1 MGFGFESGIT
11 SFFDRRQDFF
21 KNVNIDGS
29 FQERIKTLKDKA
41 QDTAYHKPTVVV
53 LGAGP
58 AGLLRAIQSIG
69 NGNPTI
75 LIERRAENAPG
86 RINTVA
92 LTTTTISMLRYCGIY
107 QYLTENRL
115 IYPEN
120 GSGYIMVRLADLE
133 LAMNQVLK
141 EISPTFAIQYN
152 SKVAAIDSQSEK
164 INLIVED
171 SRTKEKR
178 MIKKIDILVNTEGK
192 NSSTNDLLRIKR
204 TEVLPSIPVIAA
216 VYEDKRPKICGI
228 SSLLKY
234 VCQSLIYQAQTIHYH
249 VQFIFKFVFSRNFRK
264 QITGSLILKTPQQN
278 YVGCGFS
285 DEINTRLESLK
296 EEIREKNTLLEK
308 LKQTGNGQ
316 EIKRQE
322 IQLEQLEK
330 KYKAFASQ
338 WIHFSICH
346 ANMVAIM
353 QRFRRGPH
361 LYTASHLSLA
371 KFEIIKI
378 GADHANEYCKSI
390 NQTSVLLGGDAS
402 ATVDPTT
409 GLGCN
414 TAVQSSVDFLD
425 FIWDYD
431 TGSDQKKLLKEYSDR
446 IEQRV
451 DYIHKASKYARSL
464 YRPDA
469 LLLNSNM
476 ALVMKPEQVFNLNLR
491 NS

>member
-1 MGFGFESGIT
+1 MAFGFELGIT
-11 SFFDRRQDFF
+11 SFFEKRQEFF
-21 KNVNIDGS
+21 KNINIDGS
-29 FQERIKTLKDKA
+29 FQERIKELKAKA
-41 QDTAYHKPTVVV
+41 QATAHHKPTIVI

-58 AGLLRAIQSIG
+58 AGLLRAIQSIS

-75 LIERRAENAPG
+75 LIERRAENAQG

-92 LTTTTISMLRYCGIY
+92 LTTTTISMLQYYGIY

-120 GSGYIMVRLADLE
+120 GSGNIMVRLADLE

-152 SKVAAIDSQSEK
+152 SKVAVIDSQSEK

-171 SRTKEKR
+171 IGTKKTRT
-178 MIKKIDILVNTEGK
+178 IKKIDILVNTEGK
-192 NSSTNDLLRIKR
+192 NSSTNALLGITR

-216 VYEDKRPKICGI
+216 VYEDKRPKICGVN
-228 SSLLKY
+228 SLLKY
-234 VCQSLIYQAQTIHYH
+234 VCTSLIYQAQTIYYH
-249 VQFIFKFVFSRNFRK
+249 VQFLFKFVFSRNFRQ
-264 QITGSLILKTPQQN
+264 QITGSLILKTPKQN

-285 DEINTRLESLK
+285 DEINARLESLK
-296 EEIREKNTLLEK
+296 ESIKEKNIILEK
-308 LKQTGNGQ
+308 VKETETGQ
-316 EIKRQE
+316 EIKKLAME
-322 IQLEQLEK
+322 LEQLEK
-330 KYKAFASQ
+330 KYQAFASQ
-338 WIHFSICH
+338 GIHFSICH

-353 QRFRRGPH
+353 QRFRRGPRR
-361 LYTASHLSLA
+361 YTASHLSLT

-378 GADHANEYCKSI
+378 GADHANEYCKNI

-431 TGSDQKKLLKEYSDR
+431 TGSHQKNLLQEYSDR
-446 IEQRV
+446 IGKRV
-451 DYIHKASKYARSL
+451 DYIHEASKYARSL
-464 YRPDA
+464 YRPDT
-469 LLLNSNM
+469 S
-476 ALVMKPEQVFNLNLR
+476 
-491 NS
+491 SSGHS